1 MTEKEFDD
9 FSVIFY
15 CFCLLQLL
23 LFAAV
28 VVVFR
33 SKTKGIF
40 FQHPQ
45 TMLQKIINTGICRDR
60 VSESESESE
69 REREELGAKRNLR
82 TTLRSATSAPRG
94 RFQVI

>member
-23 LFAAV
+23 LMLFAAVVDVV

-60 VSESESESE
+60 VSESESE
-69 REREELGAKRNLR
+69 REEPKG
-82 TTLRSATSAPRG
+82 
-94 RFQVI
+94 I

>member
-1 MTEKEFDD
+1 M
-9 FSVIFY
+9 
-15 CFCLLQLL
+15 
-23 LFAAV
+23 LFAAVVDVV

-60 VSESESESE
+60 VSESESE
-69 REREELGAKRNLR
+69 REEPKG
-82 TTLRSATSAPRG
+82 
-94 RFQVI
+94 I

>member
-1 MTEKEFDD
+1 M
-9 FSVIFY
+9 
-15 CFCLLQLL
+15 
-23 LFAAV
+23 LFAAVVDVV

-60 VSESESESE
+60 VSESE

-82 TTLRSATSAPRG
+82 TTLSSSTSAPLG

>member
-1 MTEKEFDD
+1 MTDKEFDD

-23 LFAAV
+23 LLLMLFAAVVDVV

-60 VSESESESE
+60 VSESESE
-69 REREELGAKRNLR
+69 REEPKG
-82 TTLRSATSAPRG
+82 
-94 RFQVI
+94 I